1 MTYRPW
7 RVRAGHRGRAGRS
20 ASLPAVA
27 AVVRA
32 GCRGRAGRSASLP
45 AAAAVVRAANRGAWR
60 AARGAAVGRR
70 RRLGS
75 RAAGERGRRPN
86 RSAKPGDAGGRVGVA
101 FVGVCSA
108 VVPSR
113 RSACARMTR
122 GTAVGWGAD
131 YELYVMLQSPTSA
144 LTPPRIA
151 RAPRRRAQPPPLGG
165 GGLRSRVGRP
175 RMPYQRAAGPSPQW
189 VVPQS

>member
-1 MTYRPW
+1 MALAST
-7 RVRAGHRGRAGRS
+7 GGRA
-20 ASLPAVA
+20 A
-27 AVVRA
+27 AKH
-32 GCRGRAGRSASLP
+32 
-45 AAAAVVRAANRGAWR
+45 
-60 AARGAAVGRR
+60 
-70 RRLGS
+70 GS

-86 RSAKPGDAGGRVGVA
+86 RSAEPGDAGGRVGVA

-108 VVPSR
+108 VVPIR
-113 RSACARMTR
+113 AVCPLGVTPGH